1 MGKQEE
7 FVLRALEERDVRF
20 VRLWFTDVL
29 GYLKSVAI
37 APAELE
43 GAFAEGIGF
52 DGSAI
57 EGFARVY
64 EADMLA
70 KPDPSTFQILPWRGE
85 GPSTARMFC
94 DIVMPDG
101 SPSYADPRFV
111 LKRTLSKAAEN
122 GFTFYTHPEI
132 EFYLFKDTPT
142 PGGEPLPVDRS
153 GYFDHTAQSMGS
165 DFRREAITMLEA
177 MGISVEFSHH
187 EGGPGQQEIDLRYAD
202 ALSTADNIMTFRTVV
217 REVALSQG
225 IWATFMPKPFTT
237 HPGSGMHTHV
247 SLFEGDTNA
256 FFEAGAEYQLSK
268 TGRQFIAGV
277 LRHAA
282 EIAVVTN
289 QWVNSYKR
297 LMWGGEAP
305 SYICWGHNNRSAMV
319 RVPMYKPNKGQST
332 RMELRTIDSACNP
345 YLAFSVLL
353 AAGMRGIEEGYE
365 LPREAED
372 DVWSLTE
379 RERKSL
385 GIDPLPKSLYDAIAV
400 AENSELLAE
409 TLGEHVFD
417 FFLRNKR
424 AEWEEYR
431 VQVSAFERD
440 RMLPLL

>member
-1 MGKQEE
+1 MGKQED

-29 GYLKSVAI
+29 GFLKSVAV

-52 DGSAI
+52 DGSAV

-70 KPDPSTFQILPWRGE
+70 KPDPATFQILPWRGE

-101 SPSYADPRFV
+101 SASYADPRYV
-111 LKRTLSKAAEN
+111 LKRTLARAADK

-142 PGGEPLPVDRS
+142 DGADPVPVDRS
-153 GYFDHTAQSMGS
+153 GFFDHTAQSMGS
-165 DFRREAITMLEA
+165 DFRREAITMLES

-202 ALSTADNIMTFRTVV
+202 ALTTADNIMTFRTVI

-225 IWATFMPKPFTT
+225 IWATFMPKPLTDQ
-237 HPGSGMHTHV
+237 PGSGMHTHV
-247 SLFEGDTNA
+247 SLFEGDQNT
-256 FFEAGAEYQLSK
+256 FYEAGSEYQLSK
-268 TGRQFIAGV
+268 IGRSFTAGV
-277 LRHAA
+277 LHHAR
-282 EIAVVTN
+282 EISVVTN

-297 LMWGGEAP
+297 MMSGGEAP
-305 SYICWGHNNRSAMV
+305 SYVCWGHNNRSAMI
-319 RVPMYKPNKGQST
+319 RVPMYKPLKGQST
-332 RMELRTIDSACNP
+332 RIELRTVDPACNP
-345 YLAFSVLL
+345 YLAFAAML
-353 AAGMRGIEEGYE
+353 AAGMKGIEEGYE

-385 GIDPLPKSLYDAIAV
+385 GMEPLPKNLNEAIEI
-400 AENSELLAE
+400 AEGSELLAE

-424 AEWEEYR
+424 AEWDEYR
-431 VQVSAFERD
+431 VQVSAYERD
-440 RMLPLL
+440 RMLPVL